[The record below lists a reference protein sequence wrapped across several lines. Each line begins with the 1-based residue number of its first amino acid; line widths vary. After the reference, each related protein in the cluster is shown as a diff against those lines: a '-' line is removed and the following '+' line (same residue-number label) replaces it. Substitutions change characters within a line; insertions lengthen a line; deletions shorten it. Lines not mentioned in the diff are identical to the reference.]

1 MYGRR
6 DEDITPENDT
16 PTEEEARELVDRYVF
31 KLLLLQKMSRIVVI
45 LFVASLLK
53 APLLKKVLN

>member
-31 KLLLLQKMSRIVVI
+31 KLLLLLQKMSRQF
-45 LFVASLLK
+45 LM
-53 APLLKKVLN
+53 